1 MFQIKKWKKGCALFL
16 ALELLC
22 MPLTVR
28 AEMNVTAKAA
38 IVMEAKTGTVLYEKN
53 ADEQLSPASVT
64 KIMTLLLALEQVEE
78 GKASLG
84 DKVIVSEHA
93 SSMGGSQV
101 FLAQGEEQ
109 SLDTMLKCIA
119 VASGN
124 DASVAVAEHLAGS
137 EEVFV
142 DWMNAK
148 AKELGMV
155 HTNFVDCCGL
165 TDSDSHYS
173 TARDVAIM
181 SRELINKY
189 PKIYDYT
196 QIWME
201 DITHVTRQGSSLFG
215 LSSTNKL
222 LKQYEWTTGLKTGS
236 TSKAKYCMSA
246 TATKDDMDMIA
257 VVMGAD
263 SSKLRF
269 GEARALLTYGFQNC
283 RMYKDEDRDSLPN
296 CKVLGG
302 KVTEIQ
308 PVYQDDFYYVDTK
321 GRDMSQIKKELQIEP
336 VLHAPLD
343 QGAVVGKV
351 VYMLEGECIGE
362 IPVCLEENLEEASV
376 GDVILKTMFLWLL

>member
-1 MFQIKKWKKGCALFL
+1 
-16 ALELLC
+16 